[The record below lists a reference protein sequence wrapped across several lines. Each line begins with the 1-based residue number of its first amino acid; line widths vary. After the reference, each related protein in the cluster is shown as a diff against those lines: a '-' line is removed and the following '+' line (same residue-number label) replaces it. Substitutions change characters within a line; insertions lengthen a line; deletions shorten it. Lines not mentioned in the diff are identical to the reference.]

1 MNARTRMMMPL
12 QIDFSRSDDASGNV
26 DGFEQLAEKAVRTAV
41 SIAGLNLPPNA
52 ELSVLFAGDETLQ
65 ALNREWRG
73 KDRPTNVLSFPATE
87 SPSPAA
93 SMPLLGDIAISIET
107 TEREAVL
114 ENKKFNDH
122 FMHLVVHG
130 FLHLFG
136 YDHETGEEADRMES
150 LEIRILAELGIPNPY
165 FD

>member
-1 MNARTRMMMPL
+1 M
-12 QIDFSRSDDASGNV
+12 
-26 DGFEQLAEKAVRTAV
+26 K
-41 SIAGLNLPPNA
+41 
-52 ELSVLFAGDETLQ
+52 
-65 ALNREWRG
+65 
-73 KDRPTNVLSFPATE
+73 
-87 SPSPAA
+87 
-93 SMPLLGDIAISIET
+93 
-107 TEREAVL
+107 
-114 ENKKFNDH
+114 NKKFNDH

>member
-1 MNARTRMMMPL
+1 
-12 QIDFSRSDDASGNV
+12 
-26 DGFEQLAEKAVRTAV
+26 
-41 SIAGLNLPPNA
+41 
-52 ELSVLFAGDETLQ
+52 
-65 ALNREWRG
+65 
-73 KDRPTNVLSFPATE
+73 
-87 SPSPAA
+87 
-93 SMPLLGDIAISIET
+93 MPLLGDIAISIET

>member
-73 KDRPTNVLSFPATE
+73 KDRSTNVLSFPATD